1 MHTDERPGEEV
12 CEPMDVLH
20 REARPRLQARPSGE
34 EQSERDRRREER
46 ECDHAA
52 GARDVPRC
60 VHAAAAPIGT
70 RASQA
75 LFVSTAAPAR
85 NRPGRLRSSSQPG
98 PSSESRNAAFAA
110 TSASRHD
117 DAATVTSSQRERAGR
132 PVWGSTRWCCSAPA
146 RAHRRRVV
154 PLVARPPDRSTTDP
168 PPGSPTTSSRR
179 VATSPPAETN
189 RHPDTRPRA
198 SSRTSPFTTPL
209 RSRSVPTGRV
219 EKASAQPHRA
229 PASPDGRAQR
239 SLVGFDLGEVARVP
253 CRHDRRAERGV
264 DHAGRRSRCRQRCAH
279 RARERLRDEHGVGR
293 AAVDAAELAVLAKAA
308 EDALPLEQK
317 RAHGLDG
324 RRSAFDDHVHAHRPE
339 RSRRHASGPAARP
352 RRTARSSRMS

>member
-1 MHTDERPGEEV
+1 MP
-12 CEPMDVLH
+12 P
-20 REARPRLQARPSGE
+20 ARATYHVAFMRLLRRSG
-34 EQSERDRRREER
+34 R
-46 ECDHAA
+46 
-52 GARDVPRC
+52 
-60 VHAAAAPIGT
+60 

-98 PSSESRNAAFAA
+98 PSIEENRNAAFAA

-146 RAHRRRVV
+146 RTHRRRIV
-154 PLVARPPDRSTTDP
+154 PLVARPPDRAGP
-168 PPGSPTTSSRR
+168 IPRRGARRRARRR

-189 RHPDTRPRA
+189 RHPGHAAKSLVEDEPLHDAVEIEERAPRA
-198 SSRTSPFTTPL
+198 
-209 RSRSVPTGRV
+209 
-219 EKASAQPHRA
+219 EWKASPQPHRA

-239 SLVGFDLGEVARVP
+239 SLVGFELGEVARVP

-324 RRSAFDDHVHAHRPE
+324 RRIAFDDHVHAHRPE